1 MDKNYFIRLTMAV
14 YRVTELFPENEPLK
28 LKIREKANDLL
39 ADLIGGAK
47 GNPGFENE
55 ELTDVVDK
63 DITVINSFF
72 ELAETQGWV
81 DPVNFLVLK
90 KEYGKIKEIQK
101 SRESIPSKELLGMA
115 SRVVRSRVVRGDLED
130 RLNERQRKILK
141 VLEKKDRVQVWEIK
155 EIFSGVTKRT
165 LRRDF
170 EDLLNK
176 KLIKRMGE
184 RNETFYRLVGR

>member
-1 MDKNYFIRLTMAV
+1 M
-14 YRVTELFPENEPLK
+14 TELFPENEPLK

-39 ADLIGGAK
+39 ANLIGGAK

-55 ELTDVVDK
+55 ELTDIVDK

-72 ELAETQGWV
+72 ELAETQDWV

-115 SRVVRSRVVRGDLED
+115 SRVVRGDLED

>member
-1 MDKNYFIRLTMAV
+1 
-14 YRVTELFPENEPLK
+14 VTELFPENEPLK